1 MNLLVQNNGKIVCI
15 IDIDYRKQSVRE
27 IQSHTL
33 ESSFEIS
40 FSSNQ
45 KIPKYPS
52 TQDEKKPDTDSS

>member
-27 IQSHTL
+27 IQSYTL
-33 ESSFEIS
+33 EFEIS